1 MRDIRKK
8 LKMMKTYHAVLSEIV
23 SFFSEIKIL
32 KIKKPTCRAKKI
44 IFGSTASFHK
54 NFKNRKKKWE
64 NENFKN

>member
-1 MRDIRKK
+1 
-8 LKMMKTYHAVLSEIV
+8 MKTYYTVLSEIV
-23 SFFSEIKIL
+23 SFFSENEIL
-32 KIKKPTCRAKKI
+32 KIKNPTCRAKKKI

>member
-1 MRDIRKK
+1 
-8 LKMMKTYHAVLSEIV
+8 MKTYYTVLSEIV

-32 KIKKPTCRAKKI
+32 KIKNPTCRAKKN
-44 IFGSTASFHK
+44 FRLDCKLSQ